1 MALFSHFVQV
11 QTSEQTLFNFL
22 ILGKSRFPPKKF
34 YNINYSRGKET
45 IFICSEPKLF
55 FEKMRPKSSSS
66 STFADQPFIDQTLAK
81 QERSKNSFN
90 KFLNLFETLN
100 LFEPN

>member
-34 YNINYSRGKET
+34 LTSTTGAMNWTNNTIKHGLKIET
-45 IFICSEPKLF
+45 
-55 FEKMRPKSSSS
+55 
-66 STFADQPFIDQTLAK
+66 
-81 QERSKNSFN
+81 
-90 KFLNLFETLN
+90 KF
-100 LFEPN
+100 